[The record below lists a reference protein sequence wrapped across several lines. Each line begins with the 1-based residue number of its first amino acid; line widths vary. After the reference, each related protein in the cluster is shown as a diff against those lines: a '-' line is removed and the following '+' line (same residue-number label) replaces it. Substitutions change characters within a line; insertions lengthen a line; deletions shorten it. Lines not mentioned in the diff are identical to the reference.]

1 MYIYIA
7 CRVSSRCMYSSCLV
21 EDRSE
26 NRFLTKAT
34 LEIVARVRWLVC
46 FPCTMRS
53 VCCYFPAWPKLQ
65 HMWSCAWL
73 ASTGTGDDA
82 GGGLGEGCSADAD
95 LPEDG
100 SHQIHAANLGPWP
113 YSCFPQYITL
123 VHRDALV
130 PYSGGPN
137 FSLMQIAQTEWQEWM
152 ARP

>member
-1 MYIYIA
+1 MLHYGSPSDWMYFMSDIHTYIYIA

-53 VCCYFPAWPKLQ
+53 VCCYFPAWAKLQ

-73 ASTGTGDDA
+73 ASTGMGDDA
-82 GGGLGEGCSADAD
+82 GGGLGEGSSADTDFD
-95 LPEDG
+95 LPAEM
-100 SHQIHAANLGPWP
+100 SIQIHAAS
-113 YSCFPQYITL
+113 SCFPQYITL
-123 VHRDALV
+123 V
-130 PYSGGPN
+130 
-137 FSLMQIAQTEWQEWM
+137 
-152 ARP
+152 

>member
-1 MYIYIA
+1 MAIYIYIA

-73 ASTGTGDDA
+73 ASTGMGDDA
-82 GGGLGEGCSADAD
+82 GGGLGEGCSADSGFD
-95 LPEDG
+95 LPAEM
-100 SHQIHAANLGPWP
+100 SMHL
-113 YSCFPQYITL
+113 SCLKEFPEYITL
-123 VHRDALV
+123 TCRGELV
-130 PYSGGPN
+130 RY
-137 FSLMQIAQTEWQEWM
+137 FREQ
-152 ARP
+152 R